1 MFKQSISL
9 MITPVIIGLYV
20 GVANANE
27 VEVKAGN
34 MRVSVE
40 NGNVEVNSGSSTTKV
55 PSLLNRLSNLRLFG
69 DREASSAGNR
79 QVTPNRHQSR
89 SSNLK
94 CDRRTSGH
102 SSTRRNSSGTAVSQT
117 RSSSTTMTCN

>member
-1 MFKQSISL
+1 MLKQSISL

-27 VEVKAGN
+27 VEVKTGN
-34 MRVSVE
+34 MRVSVQ
-40 NGNVEVNSGSSTTKV
+40 NGNVEVDSGSASTKV
-55 PSLLNRLSNLRLFG
+55 PSLLNRLSNFRLFG
-69 DREASSAGNR
+69 DREASPAS
-79 QVTPNRHQSR
+79 NRHQSR

-94 CDRRTSGH
+94 CDRSSSGY
-102 SSTRRNSSGTAVSQT
+102 STTRRNSSGTGVSQT